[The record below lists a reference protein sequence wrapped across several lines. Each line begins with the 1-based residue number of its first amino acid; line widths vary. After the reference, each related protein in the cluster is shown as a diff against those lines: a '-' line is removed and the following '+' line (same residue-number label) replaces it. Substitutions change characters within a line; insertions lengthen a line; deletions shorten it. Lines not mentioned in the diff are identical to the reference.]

1 MILKNIERKEDNTAV
16 FTVEADAAEF
26 EAAVNRAYLN
36 AKKDIHI
43 QGFRKGKAPR
53 AIIEGMYGA
62 DTFYQGAFEE
72 LAPKA
77 YTFVVEQEELKVVGN
92 PSMDDMSVTEE
103 KGATFTYTVGLYPEV
118 TLGQYKNL
126 EVEVPVMTVTDEDV
140 EKEINTTRSRSARS
154 IPVEDRE
161 ARMGDTA
168 TIDFEGFVDGEAFAG
183 GKGENYPLELGSGT
197 FIPGFEE
204 QLLDKVPGEE
214 VDVHVTFPE
223 QYHSDALAGKAAVFK
238 CKIHE
243 IRVKS
248 AYELDDTFA
257 KEVGGCETFE
267 EMREKMRVSL
277 QAYSD
282 DRGEM
287 DLQDRLIRMA
297 AETMDFQPSDAQ
309 IESELDEQINNLK
322 AQLAQQGLELQM
334 YCQFMNTTEE
344 KLREDARGNAVNS
357 VKVQAA
363 IEQIVEL
370 ENLEATKEEIGE
382 AVAVI
387 ARQNHMTVE
396 QLKPFYDAEFEAAVI
411 RSVLTSKVLKLVRDA
426 AEIHLV

>member
-1 MILKNIERKEDNTAV
+1 
-16 FTVEADAAEF
+16 
-26 EAAVNRAYLN
+26 
-36 AKKDIHI
+36 
-43 QGFRKGKAPR
+43 
-53 AIIEGMYGA
+53 
-62 DTFYQGAFEE
+62 
-72 LAPKA
+72 
-77 YTFVVEQEELKVVGN
+77 
-92 PSMDDMSVTEE
+92 MS
-103 KGATFTYTVGLYPEV
+103 FTYRGLKADLQRHIVTGEEV
-118 TLGQYKNL
+118 DRQLQRLQQQTPRIT
-126 EVEVPVMTVTDEDV
+126 PVMDRPTENGDEVVLDY
-140 EKEINTTRSRSARS
+140 A
-154 IPVEDRE
+154 
-161 ARMGDTA
+161 
-168 TIDFEGFVDGEAFAG
+168 GFCDGEQFAG
-183 GKGENYPLELGSGT
+183 GTAERQTLVLGSGT

-223 QYHSDALAGKAAVFK
+223 VYHSDALAGKEAVFK

-243 IRVKS
+243 IRIKTT
-248 AYELDDTFA
+248 YELDDNFA

-267 EMREKMRVSL
+267 EMREKMRQSL

-297 AETMDFQPSDAQ
+297 TETMEFQPSEAQ
-309 IESELDEQINNLK
+309 IEAELDEQINNLK

-344 KLREDARGNAVNS
+344 KLREDARGNAINS

-382 AVAVI
+382 AVALI
-387 ARQNHMTVE
+387 ARQNRMTVE
-396 QLKPFYDAEFEAAVI
+396 QLKPFYDAAFEAAVI
-411 RSVLTSKVLKLVRDA
+411 RSVLTSKVMKLVRDA
-426 AEIHLV
+426 AEITVRGE